1 MGISLT
7 RLNFKVQ
14 WLTIFVIVGI
24 TIAFSA
30 CGSSVNSNEEAD
42 DEVSED
48 SQIPYLMVVNQN
60 TDSYPIT
67 AVRLVNYEFNSLEI
81 DVGDS
86 QTFTLDDGMPG
97 GYSDINII
105 VSYRRAGNQYSM
117 NIEKDF
123 TDGETTTVRMKG
135 CISAEGCGGLYL
147 E

>member
-1 MGISLT
+1 
-7 RLNFKVQ
+7 
-14 WLTIFVIVGI
+14 
-24 TIAFSA
+24 
-30 CGSSVNSNEEAD
+30 
-42 DEVSED
+42 
-48 SQIPYLMVVNQN
+48 MVVNQN